1 MSEEDKILCSTE
13 PSVGKYI
20 GQCKWFNDALG
31 YGFVTLHSGDDKG
44 TDVFVHHS
52 GIKPLNSNYKTLK
65 KGEYISFNVIDGEN
79 GAQAVDITGVGGGSL
94 MCDVNPFVRNSSR
107 ADGDMSQATGL
118 GGGRGR
124 GRGFGGRGRGR
135 GFGGRGGESGFNG
148 DRVQHGGDSACS
160 LE

>member
-1 MSEEDKILCSTE
+1 MSEEDKTLCSTE
-13 PSVGKYI
+13 PSRAVEVGKFI
-20 GQCKWFNDALG
+20 GQCKLFNDALG

-94 MCDVNPFVRNSSR
+94 MCDVNPFVRSKTHTDDNNNT
-107 ADGDMSQATGL
+107 DGFTPTRGFVGGRGGRGRGGGGR

-124 GRGFGGRGRGR
+124 GGFVPQ
-135 GFGGRGGESGFNG
+135 GGESSN
-148 DRVQHGGDSACS
+148 VS
-160 LE
+160 L